1 VDPLAILRRGP
12 LGNPPFAPV
21 YQRLAKSMGQQR
33 NLAALA
39 TVAIIVAIVIL
50 PLITASLVQEASG
63 PVRELPLESALLPD
77 EIMENRLAGF
87 RQGLK
92 EVGFVD
98 AENVRVISVGRTI
111 EPIVYRRW
119 LPILSASSPM

>member
-1 VDPLAILRRGP
+1 VDRLAILRRGP

-50 PLITASLVQEASG
+50 PLITASLVQEASCLYERFRSKARCYRMKSWTLMG
-63 PVRELPLESALLPD
+63 L
-77 EIMENRLAGF
+77 RLTPA
-87 RQGLK
+87 
-92 EVGFVD
+92 
-98 AENVRVISVGRTI
+98 ISYAYI
-111 EPIVYRRW
+111 
-119 LPILSASSPM
+119 ASHAWRFPSPHSQTAS